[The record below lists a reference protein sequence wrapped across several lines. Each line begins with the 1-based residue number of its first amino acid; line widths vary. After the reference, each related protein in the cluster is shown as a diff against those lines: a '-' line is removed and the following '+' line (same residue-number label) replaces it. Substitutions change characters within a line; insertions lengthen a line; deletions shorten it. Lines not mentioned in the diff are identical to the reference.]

1 MLKRIGKLTIAV
13 LLVILISIVNT
24 IKGGIIVEC
33 GYNTQYWLTEVT
45 SLLLS
50 FGLLYYLLCIKHTQ
64 CTTIVNENV
73 KK

>member
-1 MLKRIGKLTIAV
+1 MLKRIGKLTISV
-13 LLVILISIVNT
+13 LLVVLISIVNT

-33 GYNTQYWLTEVT
+33 GYNTQYWLTEVI

-50 FGLLYYLLCIKHTQ
+50 FGLLYYLLCIRRTQ